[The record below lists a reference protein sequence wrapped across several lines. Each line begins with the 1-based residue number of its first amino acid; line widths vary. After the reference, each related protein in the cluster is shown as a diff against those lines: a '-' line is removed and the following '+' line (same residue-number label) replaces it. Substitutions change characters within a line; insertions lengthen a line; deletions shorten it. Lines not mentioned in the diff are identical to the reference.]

1 MDAAPEPKGT
11 HWLVTGAV
19 YLVLFLL
26 GGSEG
31 LIGSFQYSHVVGP
44 VPVVA
49 MACCVVL
56 VASCLLA
63 AWAMRA
69 VSGALVP
76 AAGWLLVSF
85 LMSMPLPSGSLIITG
100 TTPGEWYL
108 YGGTLCA
115 LLAVGLSFGTRI
127 RQGGTGGR
135 GALP

>member
-1 MDAAPEPKGT
+1 MDAAPERKGT
-11 HWLVTGAV
+11 PWLVTGAV

-49 MACCVVL
+49 LACCVVL
-56 VASCLLA
+56 LASCLLA
-63 AWAMRA
+63 AWAMRS

-85 LMSMPLPSGSLIITG
+85 LMSMPVPSGSLIITG

-115 LLAVGLSFGTRI
+115 LLAVGLSFRTRI

-135 GALP
+135 GAPP